1 MTTFTRVS
9 DSGSAAG
16 AASHITIQDLSF
28 FSLTAVRT
36 GAGDLRLINWRTGD
50 TVSRISDSGNQAGAV
65 SAIAVTRNLNRTVTA
80 VRDGSGRLKLI
91 SWNDGVGEGSIT
103 RLADS
108 GGPLFNPSPWDR
120 PPTSSQPSRRM
131 GPRSS

>member
-1 MTTFTRVS
+1 MERIRTMTIFTRLS

-16 AASHITIQDLSF
+16 EATHIAIQDLSF

-36 GAGDLRLINWRTGD
+36 GAGTLKLINWGTGD
-50 TVSRISDSGNQAGAV
+50 GVSRISDSGNQAGEV

-80 VRDGSGRLKLI
+80 VRDGNGNLKLI
-91 SWNDGVGEGSIT
+91 SWNDGLGQGNIA

-108 GGPLFNPSPWDR
+108 GNQAG
-120 PPTSSQPSRRM
+120 
-131 GPRSS
+131 